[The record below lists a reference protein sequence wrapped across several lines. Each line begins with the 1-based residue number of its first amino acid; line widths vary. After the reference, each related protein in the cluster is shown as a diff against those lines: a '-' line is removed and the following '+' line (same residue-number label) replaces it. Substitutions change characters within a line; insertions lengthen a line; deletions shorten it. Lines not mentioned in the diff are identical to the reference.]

1 MIDRIKYI
9 MDKFDQCNLFSI
21 SKKIKRVEYMFM
33 VCRTVALTS
42 SNEVFTRILPSL
54 VERFSQYIVEEEKK
68 SEITNNRNGAFQ
80 NKLINKIDA
89 ILYDVLEIMSD
100 KRYFSKEMIEQ
111 RLKDQ
116 LGICPL
122 CSEKI
127 TEKQK
132 YEGDH
137 INPWTNGGK
146 TEKENL
152 QVVHQRCHKL
162 KSS

>member
-1 MIDRIKYI
+1 
-9 MDKFDQCNLFSI
+9 
-21 SKKIKRVEYMFM
+21 
-33 VCRTVALTS
+33 
-42 SNEVFTRILPSL
+42 VFTRILPSL
-54 VERFSQYIVEEEKK
+54 VERFSQFLLEEEKK

-89 ILYDVLEIMSD
+89 ILYDVLEIMND
-100 KRYFSKEMIEQ
+100 KRYFSKEMIEE

-116 LGICPL
+116 QGICPF